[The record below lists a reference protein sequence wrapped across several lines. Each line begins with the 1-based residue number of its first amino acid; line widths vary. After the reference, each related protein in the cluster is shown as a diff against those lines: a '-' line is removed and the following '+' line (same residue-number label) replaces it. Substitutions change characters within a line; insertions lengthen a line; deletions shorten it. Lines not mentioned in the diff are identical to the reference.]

1 MLVSL
6 HIILCTTH
14 IELVSGIDKDSL
26 KPPDDGVT
34 KKTIPPPGP
43 VSPTT
48 HVPPCAHVRPA
59 ASTLLDLMTTG
70 TAAASAL
77 TPSTVAARKIRRI
90 PEGADIS
97 MNITVIDF

>member
-1 MLVSL
+1 MFVSL
-6 HIILCTTH
+6 HILAITH

-26 KPPDDGVT
+26 KPPDEGVT

-59 ASTLLDLMTTG
+59 ASALLDSMATG
-70 TAAASAL
+70 AAAARAL
-77 TPSTVAARKIRRI
+77 TPRTVIARKIRRK
-90 PEGADIS
+90 PEGIDIS
-97 MNITVIDF
+97 MNITVLDF